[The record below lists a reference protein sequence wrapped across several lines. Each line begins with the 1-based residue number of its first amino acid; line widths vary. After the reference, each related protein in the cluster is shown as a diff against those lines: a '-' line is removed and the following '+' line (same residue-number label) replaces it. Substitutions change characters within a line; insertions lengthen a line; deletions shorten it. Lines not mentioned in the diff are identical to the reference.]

1 MSAQREDEAPPAL
14 PAGVEDLQRY
24 EKRER
29 EDVRRVLKA
38 LAAARA
44 LVSAHAVPGELPCPT
59 AVLEVGDDDTVLIDG
74 HAHEALNR
82 RLLQAHHVVCVS
94 QLDRVR
100 IQFRLQR
107 LRAERIDGRPAFAAP
122 LPGAVLELQ
131 RREAYRLAIPAL
143 QPVHCRLP
151 ADDAGESRL
160 LRVLDLS
167 AGGLAFCCD
176 AEETGFAPRRELG
189 VCTLELPDAAPL
201 HAALT
206 VAHAGIVRARSGQRE
221 QRVGCRFGPLPA
233 TAERAIQR
241 YIFAVE
247 RLRSARERGVR

>member
-1 MSAQREDEAPPAL
+1 M
-14 PAGVEDLQRY
+14 QRY

-29 EDVRRVLKA
+29 EDVRRLLKA

-74 HAHEALNR
+74 HAHEAVNR
-82 RLLQAHHVVCVS
+82 RLQLAHHVVCVS
-94 QLDRVR
+94 QLERIR
-100 IQFRLQR
+100 IQFRLHR
-107 LRAERIDGRPAFAAP
+107 LRPERIDGRPAFVAP

-151 ADDAGESRL
+151 AEESGESRR
-160 LRVLDLS
+160 LRVIDLS

-176 AEETGFAPRRELG
+176 AEESGFAPRRELG
-189 VCTLELPDAAPL
+189 LCTLELPDAAPL

-221 QRVGCRFGPLPA
+221 QRVGCRFGLLTA
-233 TAERAIQR
+233 AAERAIQR
-241 YIFAVE
+241 YIFAAE